1 MGLDAVALV
10 IVIEDEF
17 QIAIS
22 DEEAFKCE
30 TPNLLTDLVYSK
42 LRKSESDVC
51 PSMHGFY
58 IVRKVLREQLNLPRE
73 KIKPETKLTDLID
86 KKDRAL
92 HWNRLLSTISNGE
105 TIHAP
110 LQKPRWITIAIL
122 TSSVIV
128 FMIFLSITESLI
140 FSFFAAFFNSM
151 ILNPATLWFKTEFP
165 KNFQT
170 VKDLI
175 GIAGT
180 LDTKVWQREQVY
192 NRVKM
197 LVIEQLGVKDENILP
212 NSHFIRDLGMS

>member
-1 MGLDAVALV
+1 MELDAVELV

-17 QIAIS
+17 QIVLS

-42 LRKSESDVC
+42 LIKSDSGVC

-58 IVRKVLREQLNLPRE
+58 IVRKILREQLDHSRE
-73 KIKPETKLTDLID
+73 QIKPETKLTDLID

-110 LQKPRWITIAIL
+110 LQKPRWIKISIPI
-122 TSSVIV
+122 SSLIV
-128 FMIFLSITESLI
+128 LALFHSITESII
-140 FSFFAAFFNSM
+140 FSFLAAIFNSM
-151 ILNPATLWFKTEFP
+151 ILNTATLWFKTEFP

-175 GIAGT
+175 HIVST

-197 LVIEQLGVKDENILP
+197 LVIEQLGVKDENVLP
-212 NSHFIRDLGMS
+212 DSHFIRDLGMD